1 MPIAVTQ
8 RKEPTMATKTE
19 IKALLASKY
28 GIKEDDILD
37 DTPLSDIMGSDNK
50 LGSYIKDQFDVELS
64 TGELEGASNVDD
76 LAKLLT

>member
-1 MPIAVTQ
+1 
-8 RKEPTMATKTE
+8 MATKTE

-28 GIKEDDILD
+28 DIKETDILD
-37 DTPLSDIMGSDNK
+37 DTPLSDIVGSDNK

-64 TGELEGASNVDD
+64 TRELEGASDVDG

>member
-1 MPIAVTQ
+1 
-8 RKEPTMATKTE
+8 MATKTE

-76 LAKLLT
+76 MAKLLT